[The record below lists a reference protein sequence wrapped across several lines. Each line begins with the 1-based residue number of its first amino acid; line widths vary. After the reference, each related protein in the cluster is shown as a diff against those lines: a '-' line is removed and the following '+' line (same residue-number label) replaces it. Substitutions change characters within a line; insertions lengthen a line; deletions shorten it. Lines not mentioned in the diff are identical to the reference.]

1 MNNPPMTDLASD
13 GSESKTHRDRL
24 LAGMARVVADKGYAG
39 STIADVVREAG
50 VSRRTFYEH
59 FQSRDE
65 CLIALFEAAS
75 NGALQVVR
83 GAMDPARSWQSQVEQ
98 AMAAYLGCLASNPA
112 LLRTLFI
119 EILALGSPGLAA
131 RRRVNESIVEFILTA
146 INGPGAE
153 PVLLPDMALA
163 IVGGINELILR
174 EIEQGRAADLQGVA
188 RTAATLVRAVVRGA

>member
-1 MNNPPMTDLASD
+1 MNAVADTSA
-13 GSESKTHRDRL
+13 ESQTHRDRL
-24 LAGMARVVADKGYAG
+24 LAGMARVVADKGYPG

-59 FQSRDE
+59 FESRDE

-75 NGALQVVR
+75 KGALQVVQ
-83 GAMDPARSWQSQVEQ
+83 GAMDPARGWQSQVEQ

-119 EILALGSPGLAA
+119 EILGLGAPGLAA

-146 INGPGAE
+146 INEPSAE
-153 PVLLPDMALA
+153 PVLAPDMALA

-174 EIEQGRAADLQGVA
+174 EIEQGRAANLQAVA

>member
-1 MNNPPMTDLASD
+1 MNAVADTSA
-13 GSESKTHRDRL
+13 ESQTHRDRL
-24 LAGMARVVADKGYAG
+24 LAGMARVVADKGYPG

-59 FQSRDE
+59 FESRDE

-75 NGALQVVR
+75 KGALQVVQA
-83 GAMDPARSWQSQVEQ
+83 AMDPARGWQSQVEQ

-119 EILALGSPGLAA
+119 EILGLGAPGLAA
-131 RRRVNESIVEFILTA
+131 RRRVNESIVEFILNA
-146 INGPGAE
+146 INEPSAE
-153 PVLLPDMALA
+153 PVLAPDMALA

-174 EIEQGRAADLQGVA
+174 EIEQGRAANLQAVA